1 MMQNLTI
8 ILILLLG
15 TVILIAG
22 FIIGDQQLLILSVV
36 LFAIAVSTIST
47 LHAIDKNNK
56 AKS

>member
-36 LFAIAVSTIST
+36 LFSIAVSTISI

-56 AKS
+56 AK